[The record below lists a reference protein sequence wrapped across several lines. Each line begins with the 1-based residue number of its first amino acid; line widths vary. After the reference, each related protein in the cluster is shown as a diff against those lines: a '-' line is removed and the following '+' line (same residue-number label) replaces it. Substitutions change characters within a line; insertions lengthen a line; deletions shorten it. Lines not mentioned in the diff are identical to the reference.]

1 MSPLSPPKKL
11 RDVLFARFALT
22 AVVPVVLVSI
32 AACVFLWRQEI
43 RDAEWKNEMLA
54 GSVARQVEV
63 FLREPVNMLSHGRST
78 VVRYGGVGGGRAID
92 DALGIL
98 VGDSDLFEGLYV
110 VDRTGKVVSVGLH
123 PGAGSAPEELRGID
137 LSGNDFLMDVLRTG
151 KTGWSDSW
159 RPPGGGKSSIALC
172 IPLAGGALF
181 GNIDVAHF
189 DRVSKSASAPGI
201 GVAILDGRGIVISHS
216 DPSLVGRSVN
226 LRNIPLV
233 SSGLTGA
240 DATGEYPLD
249 GTRYLGSV
257 AKVSG
262 PGWLVL
268 VSQRVDDAV
277 AAVWKLLAIFLG
289 GGMLAVA
296 TAVMLSRRQAESI
309 SRDFSDLTEQAGR
322 IADGEYEIDMGASG
336 LVEVRRLAD
345 SIQDMAVAV
354 GEREIRLRDSL
365 DRYQVLFNGNVDAL
379 FIYDIGEDGRYGRF
393 IEVNDAA
400 CRMLGRS
407 RDELMGMTP
416 YDVAAPARVEGIEQR
431 AQGLR
436 ETGSLRRE
444 TEVVTRDGRLIPVD
458 IRSRRFEL
466 EGKVA
471 VFSVLRDLT
480 ELKKATREKEELEAK
495 LRRAQKLEA
504 VGTLAGG
511 VAHDFNNLL
520 QVISGYTVMALNRLP
535 PDGTVFSN
543 LMQVQGAAN
552 RAAELVQRLLAFS
565 RKENPRKRIFNL
577 SSELES
583 SVRLLEFTIPKMID
597 IRLSIAPGL
606 SEIDGDPTQI
616 GQVVVNLCTN
626 ARDAMPGGGTLS
638 IAAFNV
644 EVVQSDPIR
653 PVDCRP
659 GRYVAIRVEDSGV
672 GMDDQ
677 TIAKIFDPFF
687 TTKEVGK
694 GTGLG
699 LSIVYGIVKT
709 HGGWTTCESAPG
721 KGTAFTVYL
730 PAASGNGDDEPSG
743 GSRTVA
749 AAPEAAARPKG
760 RVLVADDDDAVRD
773 LSVSILEGKGFT
785 VDAAKS
791 GEEALERFDAPGAGY
806 DLVVLDLGMPGMGG
820 AKCLELLREKSPDV
834 RVIVASGFIPDEQ
847 AASLRRLGA
856 TVITKP
862 YGIGAFEETVGR
874 VIGATATP

>member
-1 MSPLSPPKKL
+1 MPPPSSPKKL

-22 AVVPVVLVSI
+22 AVVPIVVVSI

-43 RDAEWKNEMLA
+43 HDAEWKNEMLA
-54 GSVARQVEV
+54 RTVARQVEV

-78 VVRYGGVGGGRAID
+78 VVRYGGVNGGKAVD
-92 DALGIL
+92 EALGIL

-110 VDRTGKVVSVGLH
+110 IDRDGRVVSVGLH
-123 PGAGSAPEELRGID
+123 PGTASSAEEIRGID
-137 LSGNDFLMDVLRTG
+137 LSGNGFLRDVLRNG
-151 KTGWSDSW
+151 KGGWSDIW
-159 RPPGGGKSSIALC
+159 RSPAGGRASIALC
-172 IPLAGGALF
+172 VPLEGGALF
-181 GNIDVAHF
+181 GNIDVAHLE
-189 DRVSKSASAPGI
+189 RVSKSASAPGI
-201 GVAILDGRGIVISHS
+201 GIAILDGRGIVISHS

-226 LRNIPLV
+226 LRHIPLV
-233 SSGLTGA
+233 SSGLSGA
-240 DATGEYPLD
+240 EATGKYPLD

-257 AKVSG
+257 AKVPG

-268 VSQRVDDAV
+268 VSQPVDDAV
-277 AAVWKLLAIFLG
+277 AAVWKLLAIFLV

-309 SRDFSDLTEQAGR
+309 SRDFSELTEQAGQ
-322 IADGEYEIDMGASG
+322 IAGGRYEVDMGVSG

-345 SIQDMAVAV
+345 SIKDMAVAV

-379 FIYDIGEDGRYGRF
+379 FIHGIEEDGRYGRF

-400 CRMLGRS
+400 CRLLGRS
-407 RDELMGMTP
+407 REALMGMSP
-416 YDVAAPARVEGIEQR
+416 HDVAAPAYVVGGEQR
-431 AQGLR
+431 VKGLR
-436 ETGSLRRE
+436 ETGELQRE
-444 TEVVTRDGRLIPVD
+444 IEVVTSDGRLVPVD

-466 EGKVA
+466 DGKPA

-480 ELKKATREKEELEAK
+480 ERKKAAREKEELETK

-535 PDGTVFSN
+535 PDGPAFAH
-543 LMQVQGAAN
+543 LLQVQGAAN

-565 RKENPRKRIFNL
+565 RKENPRKRVFSL
-577 SSELES
+577 ASELES
-583 SVRLLEFTIPKMID
+583 SVRLLEFTIPKMIE
-597 IRLSIAPGL
+597 IRTSIAPDL
-606 SEIDGDPTQI
+606 HDIDGDPTQI

-626 ARDAMPGGGTLS
+626 ARDAMPGGGTLT
-638 IAAFNV
+638 ITVRNV
-644 EVVQSDPIR
+644 EIGAQDPGRPSDS
-653 PVDCRP
+653 RP
-659 GRYVAIRVEDSGV
+659 GPYVAIRVEDSGV
-672 GMDDQ
+672 GMDEQ

-709 HGGWTTCESAPG
+709 HGGWTACESEPG

-730 PAASGNGDDEPSG
+730 PAASGEGDGEPAGEEPAS
-743 GSRTVA
+743 VA
-749 AAPEAAARPKG
+749 PSDAAPRRKG
-760 RVLVADDDDAVRD
+760 RVLVADDDDAVRN
-773 LSVSILEGKGFT
+773 LAVSILEADGFT
-785 VDAAKS
+785 VDAAAS
-791 GEEALERFDAPGAGY
+791 GEAALERFGAPGGGY

-820 AKCLELLREKSPDV
+820 AKCLERLREISPDV
-834 RVIVASGFIPDEQ
+834 KVIVASGFIPEEQ
-847 AASLRRLGA
+847 ACLLRRLGA
-856 TVITKP
+856 TIVMKP
-862 YGIGAFEETVGR
+862 YALGVFEETVGR
-874 VIGATATP
+874 VMGTTAVP